1 MCCTFVACTWSSPL
15 TAAFCAKWHVVT
27 LNILHTYVDSRC
39 SFKTASQLACRCSC
53 KTATRTKHVVARPN
67 TLCDCG
73 AKGHRQW
80 QAANVPGPVMLWLL
94 QLNLEVSWAPLHCGA
109 SPWDEG
115 LHASG
120 QTSLPLIFALIGN
133 S

>member
-1 MCCTFVACTWSSPL
+1 MQLPACAVHLWHVHGHLLLQLLSAQNGMLLLSILCIPTWSRS
-15 TAAFCAKWHVVT
+15 
-27 LNILHTYVDSRC
+27 
-39 SFKTASQLACRCSC
+39 SF

-67 TLCDCG
+67 TLCGCG

-80 QAANVPGPVMLWLL
+80 QAANVPALVMLWLL